1 MAVIKLPQNFLASR
15 YQYEK
20 KVYIFVIFWHD
31 YVNPV
36 LKEAKKS
43 HLTVSSVT
51 YFFEMPEVV
60 AGN

>member
-1 MAVIKLPQNFLASR
+1 MAVIKLPQNFLASC
-15 YQYEK
+15 YQK
-20 KVYIFVIFWHD
+20 KVYIFVIFWHE
-31 YVNPV
+31 YLNPV

-51 YFFEMPEVV
+51 YLFEIPVVV

>member
-1 MAVIKLPQNFLASR
+1 MKKK
-15 YQYEK
+15 K

-51 YFFEMPEVV
+51 YFFEIPEVV